1 MYRPATAR
9 RLAGRLS
16 GPVFGPG
23 DDGYAAETAGF
34 NRVSRHRPAIALGAR
49 DATQVR
55 KAVAFAAETGLPT
68 AVQATGHGPSRV
80 TEGTGLLINTRRMA
94 GVTIDPVAAVARVE
108 AGARWHQVVDAAAV
122 HGLAPLNGS
131 SPLVG
136 VVGYTLGGGLALLSR
151 AYGFAADHV
160 TAVDIV
166 TPDGRPRT
174 ATAQRHPDLFWA
186 LRGGKG
192 NFGVVTAVEFGLVP
206 VTRLYGGGLF
216 FPGDT
221 AAEVLHAWRS
231 WTESVPEETASSL
244 ALLRMPDREP
254 VPPFLR
260 GGCVVHVRIA
270 HLGPGDEGERLV
282 RPLRKIAP
290 TLVDTLEE
298 MPYTRFADIHG
309 DPASPFPYDER
320 SVMLRELGPDAA
332 DDLLRLAGPG
342 SDCTDIV
349 VEVRH
354 MGGALG
360 RPAAVPGAVDHRD
373 AAYCLTTL
381 GPPGGR
387 PEHVVDGMAHRGTGR
402 SHLNFLTG
410 PGTARLSERGYEP
423 ADYARLGEIKARYD
437 PENLFRFDHN
447 ILPRARSGRVPRVRS
462 LRPPEYADSAHLT
475 NPGRDDSR

>member
-1 MYRPATAR
+1 MYRPATAQ

-16 GPVFGPG
+16 GPVLGPG
-23 DDGYAAETAGF
+23 DEGYAAEVAGF
-34 NRVSRHRPAIALGAR
+34 NRVLRHRPAMVLGAR
-49 DATQVR
+49 DATEVR

-80 TEGTGLLINTRRMA
+80 TEGTGLLVNTRRMT
-94 GVTIDPVAAVARVE
+94 GVTVDPAARVARAE
-108 AGARWHQVVDAAAV
+108 AGARWRQVVDAAAV

-160 TAVDIV
+160 TAVDVV
-166 TPDGRPRT
+166 TPDGLPRT
-174 ATAQRHPDLFWA
+174 ATARRHPDLFWA

-192 NFGVVTAVEFGLVP
+192 NFGVVTALEFGLVP

-221 AAEVLHAWRS
+221 AADVLHAWRS

-244 ALLRMPDREP
+244 ALLRMPDQRP
-254 VPPFLR
+254 IPPLPL
-260 GGCVVHVRIA
+260 GGLVVHVRVA

-282 RPLRKIAP
+282 RPLRAVAP
-290 TLVDTLEE
+290 ALADTLGE
-298 MPYTRFADIHG
+298 MPYTRFADIHN
-309 DPASPFPYDER
+309 DPAFPVAYTER
-320 SVMLRELGPDAA
+320 SAMLRELGPDAV
-332 DDLLRLAGPG
+332 DDLLLLAGPG
-342 SDCTDIV
+342 SGCTDAV
-349 VEVRH
+349 VELRH

-360 RPAAVPGAVDHRD
+360 RPAAVPGAVDHHD
-373 AAYCLTTL
+373 ALYCLTTL

-402 SHLNFLTG
+402 AHLNFLAG
-410 PGTARLSERGYEP
+410 PDTARLAHRGYAP

-437 PENLFRFDHN
+437 PENLFRFTHD
-447 ILPRARSGRVPRVRS
+447 ISPRVRAPE
-462 LRPPEYADSAHLT
+462 RPA
-475 NPGRDDSR
+475 

>member
-1 MYRPATAR
+1 MYRPATVQ

-16 GPVFGPG
+16 GPVLGPG
-23 DDGYAAETAGF
+23 DDGYADEVAGS
-34 NRVSRHRPAIALGAR
+34 NRVSRHRPAMVLGAR

-55 KAVAFAAETGLPT
+55 KAVAFAAETDLPT
-68 AVQATGHGPSRV
+68 AVQATGHGPARV
-80 TEGTGLLINTRRMA
+80 TEGTGLLINVRRMT
-94 GVTIDPVAAVARVE
+94 GVTIDPAAGVARAE
-108 AGARWHQVVDAAAV
+108 AGARWHQVVDAAAA
-122 HGLAPLNGS
+122 HGLAPLSGS

-166 TPDGRPRT
+166 TPDGLPRT
-174 ATAQRHPDLFWA
+174 ATARRHPDLFWA

-206 VTRLYGGGLF
+206 VTRLYGGGLH
-216 FPGDT
+216 FPGDS

-244 ALLRMPDREP
+244 ALLRMPDRKP

-260 GGCVVHVRIA
+260 GRLVVHVRVA

-282 RPLRKIAP
+282 RPLREAAP
-290 TLVDTLEE
+290 ALVDTLGE
-298 MPYTRFADIHG
+298 MPYTRFADIHD
-309 DPASPFPYDER
+309 DPALPVPHDER
-320 SVMLRELGPDAA
+320 SAMLRELGPDAA

-342 SDCTDIV
+342 SDCADFM
-349 VEVRH
+349 VELRH

-360 RPAAVPGAVDHRD
+360 RQAEVPGAVDHRD

-381 GPPGGR
+381 GPPGTRTG
-387 PEHVVDGMAHRGTGR
+387 HVVDGMAHRGTGR

-410 PGTARLSERGYEP
+410 PGTARLAERGYTP
-423 ADYARLGEIKARYD
+423 ADYARLGEIKSRYD
-437 PENLFRFDHN
+437 PENLFRFNHN
-447 ILPRARSGRVPRVRS
+447 IPPRAQR
-462 LRPPEYADSAHLT
+462 LRPPEAADPAHLT
-475 NPGRDDSR
+475 NPRREDSR

>member
-1 MYRPATAR
+1 MYRPATAQ

-16 GPVFGPG
+16 GPVLGPG
-23 DDGYAAETAGF
+23 DEGYAAEVAGY
-34 NRVSRHRPAIALGAR
+34 NRILRHRPAMVLGAQ

-55 KAVAFAAETGLPT
+55 EAVAFAAETDLPT

-80 TEGTGLLINTRRMA
+80 TEGTGLLINTRRMT
-94 GVTIDPVAAVARVE
+94 GVTIDPVARVARTE
-108 AGARWHQVVDAAAV
+108 AGARWQQVVDAAAV
-122 HGLAPLNGS
+122 HGLAPLSGS

-151 AYGFAADHV
+151 AYGLAADHV

-174 ATAQRHPDLFWA
+174 ATARRHPDLFWA

-192 NFGVVTAVEFGLVP
+192 NFGVVTALEFGLVP

-216 FPGDT
+216 FPGDS

-231 WTESVPEETASSL
+231 WTEYVPQETASSL

-254 VPPFLR
+254 IAPFLR
-260 GGCVVHVRIA
+260 GGLVVHVRVA

-282 RPLRKIAP
+282 RPLRTVAP
-290 TLVDTLEE
+290 ALADTLGE
-298 MPYTRFADIHG
+298 MPYTRFADIHQ
-309 DPASPFPYDER
+309 DPAFPIPYGQR
-320 SVMLRELGPDAA
+320 SAMLRELGPDAV

-342 SDCTDIV
+342 SGCTDV
-349 VEVRH
+349 MVELRH

-360 RPAAVPGAVDHRD
+360 RPVAEPGAADHRD
-373 AAYCLTTL
+373 ALYCLTTL
-381 GPPGGR
+381 GLPGGR
-387 PEHVVDGMAHRGTGR
+387 PEHVVDGMAHRATGR
-402 SHLNFLTG
+402 NHLNFVAG
-410 PGTARLSERGYEP
+410 PGTARLADRGYAP

-437 PENLFRFDHN
+437 PENLFRFNHT
-447 ILPRARSGRVPRVRS
+447 ISPRVRAVRTPRVKS
-462 LRPPEYADSAHLT
+462 PRPHDDADSAHLT
-475 NPGRDDSR
+475 KSGRDDSR